1 MAVPRVPS
9 HPPPLLGLEGGGK
22 GALNAGSREILEE
35 GPWDPGGGGSTSSR
49 SAVKGSGR
57 VFFFFFFFFF
67 FPGGYSLQ
75 TC

>member
-1 MAVPRVPS
+1 
-9 HPPPLLGLEGGGK
+9 LLGLEGGGK

-57 VFFFFFFFFF
+57 VFFTDLLIFTGFFSFMARACE
-67 FPGGYSLQ
+67 SLRDKKAFI
-75 TC
+75 